1 MTTDGGGWTRVMN
14 LGADTRYFNAK
25 WGQTGTDD
33 VTTNSALADLDM
45 KIGPAYQ
52 SIGSFSDMLFVD
64 PSASANWVSINSL
77 GVSQSLYALV

>member
-1 MTTDGGGWTRVMN
+1 
-14 LGADTRYFNAK
+14 
-25 WGQTGTDD
+25 
-33 VTTNSALADLDM
+33 M